1 MVLVCL
7 NCVSSLLNPTADK
20 SSRRCCQRLGDQC
33 VFAIRHIPTGNVAVS
48 RL

>member
-1 MVLVCL
+1 MVLVCW
-7 NCVSSLLNPTADK
+7 NCTPSVLNPMADK

-33 VFAIRHIPTGNVAVS
+33 VFAIRHLSTGNVAVS